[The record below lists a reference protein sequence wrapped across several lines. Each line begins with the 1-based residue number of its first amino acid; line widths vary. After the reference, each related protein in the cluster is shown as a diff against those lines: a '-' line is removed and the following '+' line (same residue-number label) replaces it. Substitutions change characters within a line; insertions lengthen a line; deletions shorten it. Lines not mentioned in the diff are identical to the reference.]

1 MVSERRRKACIHFPH
16 FNLWLLSILI
26 IWSIIWKGIALW
38 YAARNSQTAWY
49 VVMLIINTA
58 GILEIVYLLF
68 FRRKSDTGFYAKP

>member
-1 MVSERRRKACIHFPH
+1 MVSERRQQACTRFPT

-26 IWSIIWKGIALW
+26 IWSVIWKGIALW

-49 VVMLIINTA
+49 IVMLIINTA

-68 FRRKSDTGFYAKP
+68 FRRQSDAGFYTKS